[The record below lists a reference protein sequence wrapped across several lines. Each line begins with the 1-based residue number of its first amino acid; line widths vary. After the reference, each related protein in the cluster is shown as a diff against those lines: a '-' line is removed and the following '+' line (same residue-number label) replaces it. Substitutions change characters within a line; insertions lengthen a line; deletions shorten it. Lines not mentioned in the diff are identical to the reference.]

1 MIRAHT
7 PLRLVA
13 AIILVTLL
21 GALGAAVPAAARQD
35 DARLDELFRQ
45 LRSAPGDEAAHA
57 VETQI
62 WLIWLDHPG
71 ADVLTMMRDGV
82 RRLHEDEFEQALV
95 LFDAVVA
102 EAPDYAEG
110 WNRRANAHYLV
121 GDYAAAVADIH
132 RTLALEPR
140 HFGALV
146 GLGLVFTAVDQP
158 AEALKAFEAALAIN
172 PHLPRARERAAQIR
186 QTLAGQPL

>member
-1 MIRAHT
+1 MIRAPI
-7 PLRLVA
+7 PLRSVA
-13 AIILVTLL
+13 AACVIMGLALL
-21 GALGAAVPAAARQD
+21 GAAMPAAARQD

-45 LRSAPGDEAAHA
+45 LRTAPGDEAAQA

-82 RRLHEDEFEQALV
+82 RRLHEDQTEQALM

-102 EAPDYAEG
+102 EAPEYAEG

-121 GDYAAAVADIH
+121 GDYAAAVADI
-132 RTLALEPR
+132 RRALALEPR

-146 GLGLVFTAVDQP
+146 GLGLVYLAVEEP
-158 AEALKAFEAALAIN
+158 ADALKAFEAALAIN
-172 PHLPRARERAAQIR
+172 PHLRGARDRADQIR
-186 QTLAGQPL
+186 RKLAGQPL

>member
-1 MIRAHT
+1 MTRAQT
-7 PLRLVA
+7 LLRLVA
-13 AIILVTLL
+13 AAILVTLFA
-21 GALGAAVPAAARQD
+21 ALGASPAAARQD
-35 DARLDELFRQ
+35 DTRLDELFRQ
-45 LRSAPGDEAAHA
+45 LRTAPGDEAAQA

-71 ADVLTMMRDGV
+71 ADVLAMMRDGV
-82 RRLHEDEFEQALV
+82 RRLHEDDVEQALV

-121 GDYAAAVADIH
+121 GDYAAAVDDIR

-146 GLGLVFTAVDQP
+146 GLGLVYTAVEQP
-158 AEALKAFEAALAIN
+158 AEALRAFEAALAIN

>member
-1 MIRAHT
+1 MTRAQT

-13 AIILVTLL
+13 AAILVTLL
-21 GALGAAVPAAARQD
+21 AALGASPAAARQD
-35 DARLDELFRQ
+35 DTRLDELFRQ
-45 LRSAPGDEAAHA
+45 LRTAPGDEAAQA

-71 ADVLTMMRDGV
+71 ADVLAMMRDGV
-82 RRLHEDEFEQALV
+82 RRLHEDDVEQALV

-121 GDYAAAVADIH
+121 GDYAAAVDDIR

-146 GLGLVFTAVDQP
+146 GLGLVYMAVEQP
-158 AEALKAFEAALAIN
+158 AEALRAFEAALAIN

>member
-1 MIRAHT
+1 MTRAHT
-7 PLRLVA
+7 PSRLA
-13 AIILVTLL
+13 AIALLVTLL
-21 GALGAAVPAAARQD
+21 AAAPAAARQD
-35 DARLDELFRQ
+35 DTRLDDLFRQ
-45 LRSAPGDEAAHA
+45 LRSAPGDEAALK

-71 ADVLTMMRDGV
+71 ADVLAMMRDGV

-121 GDYAAAVADIH
+121 GDYAAAVDDIR

-146 GLGLVFTAVDQP
+146 GLGLVYMAVDQP

-186 QTLAGQPL
+186 RTLAGQPL

>member
-1 MIRAHT
+1 MTRAQT

-13 AIILVTLL
+13 AAILVTLL
-21 GALGAAVPAAARQD
+21 AALGASPAAARQD
-35 DARLDELFRQ
+35 DTRLDELFRQ
-45 LRSAPGDEAAHA
+45 LRTAPGDEAAQA

-71 ADVLTMMRDGV
+71 ADVLAMMRDGV
-82 RRLHEDEFEQALV
+82 RRLHEDDVEQALV

-121 GDYAAAVADIH
+121 GDYAAAVDDIR

-146 GLGLVFTAVDQP
+146 GLGLVYTAVEQP
-158 AEALKAFEAALAIN
+158 AEALRAFEAALAIN